1 VASIS
6 SLRNRKI
13 TDRRGLTLME
23 LLISLVLTGVTLVL
37 ISTAMDLHLRAL
49 EKRRSRAE
57 EGQLARALLQR
68 IGNDLRSAVQF
79 STIDMEEGLGGLD
92 SGALMDLAG
101 SAIASGDIE
110 LGDVNMGALLGGG
123 ETEELTSSYTPD
135 LVSNLEPPVY
145 PGLYGNQYEMQ
156 IDISRLPRVEEYQ
169 ALFLQEDAYSLV
181 DIPSDVKTITYYVRP
196 LTQTLGQGTNEIFQ
210 DESGAAGLVRRYL
223 DRAVTNFAYVSGN
236 IDGLIREEKLLAPEV
251 IGIQFQ
257 YFDGQQWLPEWDTEI
272 MQGLPVAVEVLLLM
286 KSSSP
291 HNSGGIMTNLSVVD
305 LGGDL
310 DPNAS
315 VVSYR
320 LVVRLPVGIVPEVN
334 EEDGMESLSL

>member
-1 VASIS
+1 
-6 SLRNRKI
+6 
-13 TDRRGLTLME
+13 
-23 LLISLVLTGVTLVL
+23 
-37 ISTAMDLHLRAL
+37 
-49 EKRRSRAE
+49 
-57 EGQLARALLQR
+57 LARALLQR

-101 SAIASGDIE
+101 SAIASGDIDM
-110 LGDVNMGALLGGG
+110 GDVNMGAVLGGMFGGG
-123 ETEELTSSYTPD
+123 ETEEPTSSYTPD

-145 PGLYGNQYEMQ
+145 PGLYGNQYELQ
-156 IDISRLPRVEEYQ
+156 IDISRLPRVEEYHT
-169 ALFLQEDAYSLV
+169 LFLQKDAYSLV
-181 DIPSDVKTITYYVRP
+181 DIPSDVKTVTYYVRP
-196 LTQTLGQGTNEIFQ
+196 LTQTVGLGTNEIFQ

-286 KSSSP
+286 TSSSP
-291 HNSGGIMTNLSVVD
+291 HDSGGIMTTLSVVD
-305 LGGDL
+305 LGVDL

-320 LVVRLPVGIVPEVN
+320 LVVQLPVGIVPEVN
-334 EEDGMESLSL
+334 EDDGMESLGL